1 MLAEQ
6 SGYRE
11 LVHAHRVECSRHP
24 RVLQQHRSFW
34 AAAVLGQLSL
44 AVALRGTAVLCHVE
58 LEQLRSVVSS
68 EEIEVVGLVPDQLGS
83 LLEDESVWSGLTA
96 PVSFDTQLL
105 QRRFALADV
114 ARCGT
119 GRSVPGAKGHAGQG
133 DPEPRKKLRVLDDR
147 TSQLLA
153 ISFNKLPPAEQLTRV
168 LEPRLKLREF
178 GRGPCDTL
186 EAFPEGLSPEALM
199 ALQSAFVEQRE
210 AVEQLR
216 QLQVNEAD
224 LTQLDLPESTGRWLF
239 WGQWM
244 GCRFLEERYLWV
256 LGHYPLAAA
265 KIAAGALLVGLAHE
279 LPELRTACERVQTAG
294 QRLRSSTL
302 VKTCISTCLAV
313 GNVMNRGT
321 ARDGARAV
329 ILPDGLLKLDELK
342 GAQGGDGSSQFSL
355 LDFVSEAIVMEAA
368 LLRGKEAQMELHQ
381 EALHLRDTLHA
392 ARGVCL
398 SEAGANCEKI
408 SQAAKAALEALQAQM
423 PLAAGA
429 MMPEPREDL
438 QRLALRVKK
447 IGLDAKDTR
456 EVAKTKRELKQEM
469 EWFSAKAN
477 LSSGDWWSSW
487 VQFLELLAQA
497 ILRIKLPAILPLEP
511 DLTNCADAEL
521 QRPNSKERIEV
532 LLARMAPSSGQLQ
545 TPPSAAPQSVPQRH
559 MQQRCP
565 TRVPL
570 LSRPGA

>member
-1 MLAEQ
+1 MAKAA
-6 SGYRE
+6 GKGPPR
-11 LVHAHRVECSRHP
+11 APKGKGRGAGPPCSAAATGATGASAAARRP
-24 RVLQQHRSFW
+24 DEPKLRPLFWQTLQQ
-34 AAAVLGQLSL
+34 
-44 AVALRGTAVLCHVE
+44 
-58 LEQLRSVVSS
+58 
-68 EEIEVVGLVPDQLGS
+68 VPP
-83 LLEDESVWSGLTA
+83 ESVWSGLTA

-168 LEPRLKLREF
+168 L
-178 GRGPCDTL
+178 DTL

-224 LTQLDLPESTGRWLF
+224 LTQLDLP
-239 WGQWM
+239 
-244 GCRFLEERYLWV
+244 ERYLWV

-447 IGLDAKDTR
+447 IGLDAKETS
-456 EVAKTKRELKQEM
+456 EQVAKTKRELKQEM

-511 DLTNCADAEL
+511 VTLLEPVPSAPRALQDLTNCADAEL
-521 QRPNSKERIEV
+521 QRPNSKVEKEIIPSMQLDDDERIEV